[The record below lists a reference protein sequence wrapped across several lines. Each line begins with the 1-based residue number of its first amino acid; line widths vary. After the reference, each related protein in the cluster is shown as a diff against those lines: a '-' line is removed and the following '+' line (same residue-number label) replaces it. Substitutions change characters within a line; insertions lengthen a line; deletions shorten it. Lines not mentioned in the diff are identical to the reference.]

1 MCLVTDV
8 FLIVRDEHVVYFPCG
23 FVIAY
28 ILRKGIRAEVVNA
41 SSDKLVEVR
50 KRSLRIS
57 ACCKGVV
64 ACSCNVLHRVDEGSV
79 KVKNY
84 KFCHIFL
91 CCAMFRHIGVLL
103 LHYKLKDKSIM
114 NTDNTLSY
122 ISSMI
127 SSDDS
132 YRTLLDMISE
142 MDLELTGVS
151 LA

>member
-1 MCLVTDV
+1 
-8 FLIVRDEHVVYFPCG
+8 
-23 FVIAY
+23 
-28 ILRKGIRAEVVNA
+28 
-41 SSDKLVEVR
+41 
-50 KRSLRIS
+50 
-57 ACCKGVV
+57 
-64 ACSCNVLHRVDEGSV
+64 
-79 KVKNY
+79 
-84 KFCHIFL
+84 
-91 CCAMFRHIGVLL
+91 MFWHIGVLL

-142 MDLELTGVS
+142 MDLELTGIS